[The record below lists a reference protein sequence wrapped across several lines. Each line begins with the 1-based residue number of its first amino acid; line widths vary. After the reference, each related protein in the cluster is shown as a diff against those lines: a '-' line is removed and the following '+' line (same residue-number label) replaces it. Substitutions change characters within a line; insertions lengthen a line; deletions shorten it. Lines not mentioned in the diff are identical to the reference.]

1 MGLIMSYSREEAA
14 TSLQAVDAMEQ
25 RAKTLRGY
33 EQGAPYFFLW
43 GIIWI
48 VGYSASDV
56 YPQWAGAVWL
66 GLNVLG
72 TFSGLVIGER
82 MQINKSYRSR
92 YLVVVMSAFAFA
104 GATYFVLRPT
114 SAQQLNAFPAL
125 LVSFVY
131 ILMGIQRGA
140 RLVIA
145 GIALATLTLLGF
157 TLMREHFALWMAAVG
172 GGTLFITGFWMRRI

>member
-1 MGLIMSYSREEAA
+1 MSYSPEEASA
-14 TSLQAVDAMEQ
+14 SLQAVDAMEQ

-33 EQGAPYFFLW
+33 EQVAPYLFLW

-56 YPQWAGAVWL
+56 YPHRAGAIWL
-66 GLNVLG
+66 ALNMLG
-72 TFSGLVIGER
+72 VFADLVVGQR
-82 MQINKSYRSR
+82 MQISGSYRSR
-92 YLVVVMSAFAFA
+92 YLAVVISAFLFA
-104 GATYFVLRPT
+104 GATYFVMRPT

-140 RLVIA
+140 RLAIA
-145 GIALATLTLLGF
+145 GIALAMLTLLGF
-157 TLMREHFALWMAAVG
+157 TLMQEHFALWMASVG
-172 GGTLFITGFWMRRI
+172 GTTLLLTGFWLRRI